1 VDVTE
6 TRGVKFDSDKSGIG
20 KKAEFQDKV
29 DGDNAWFEFY
39 SPDEWERLNIGV
51 FGPEYDDLLTD
62 EQRQAY
68 KDHMRIQMAAAKKWR
83 RMVLGEGEA
92 DANEINSRSS
102 LPPLVA
108 CASDA
113 IPTVNQ
119 ILRRRRKPSP
129 YTALTRKGRHPSNPW
144 EYDYVNGRAVPGD
157 GRIDYDKAFPP
168 GFVSHKRVTLDSA
181 HAKQMCWEENGGS
194 WGTIYKEVVEQA
206 ERYLEC
212 VNEEE
217 ITVTDLKSRNGSG
230 RSLMNRIR

>member
-1 VDVTE
+1 ME
-6 TRGVKFDSDKSGIG
+6 
-20 KKAEFQDKV
+20 
-29 DGDNAWFEFY
+29 GDNAWFEFY
-39 SPDEWERLNIGV
+39 SPDEWERLNVGV

-68 KDHMRIQMAAAKKWR
+68 KDHMRIQMAAAKRWR
-83 RMVLGEGEA
+83 RTVLGEGEV
-92 DANEINSRSS
+92 DENLPDPRS

-119 ILRRRRKPSP
+119 ILRRRRTPSP
-129 YTALTRKGRHPSNPW
+129 YIALTRKGRHPLNPW

-157 GRIDYDKAFPP
+157 GRIDFDKAFPP
-168 GFVSHKRVTLDSA
+168 SFVSHKRVALNSA

-194 WGTIYKEVVEQA
+194 WGTIYREVFEQA

-212 VNEEE
+212 VSKEEKTSADL
-217 ITVTDLKSRNGSG
+217 TVLKSRNGRR
-230 RSLMNRIR
+230 RSLMNRMSLRARNARTRFRQLTVGRPKR